1 MGYPTPIKL
10 GLSAPINVPLI
21 YKTGEKMR
29 YVAYKIY
36 PEEFLNNEVV
46 DNALIIEGR
55 KVRRVRI
62 LGKVENINVGNII
75 SFYVDGVNVRYF
87 EEKPVYI
94 EEGDIVDVI
103 GRPRTYDGE
112 KYIMAEIIRK
122 RDERWI
128 KLRDLE
134 IKKTRKYLLERAE
147 LYEEENEEMSLEEEV
162 YTEILNSDVIK
173 DKILAII
180 ENVGEITYEE
190 LAEKI
195 NIPEEDL
202 EKYLSE
208 LKESG
213 DIFEP
218 RPGVYKV
225 L

>member
-1 MGYPTPIKL
+1 
-10 GLSAPINVPLI
+10 
-21 YKTGEKMR
+21 MR
-29 YVAYKIY
+29 HIAYKIY

-46 DNALIIEGR
+46 DNALIIEGK

-62 LGKVENINVGNII
+62 LERVENINIGNII

-87 EEKPVYI
+87 EDKSVYI
-94 EEGDIVDVI
+94 EEGDVVDVI
-103 GRPRTYDGE
+103 GRPRVYDGE

-122 RDERWI
+122 RNEKWI

-134 IKKTRKYLLERAE
+134 IKKTRKYLLERSE
-147 LYEEENEEMSLEEEV
+147 SYEEDLEEEI
-162 YTEILNSDVIK
+162 YAEILNPDVVK

-180 ENVGEITYEE
+180 DKFGEITYDE
-190 LAEKI
+190 I
-195 NIPEEDL
+195 SRMVRIPEEDL

-218 RPGVYKV
+218 RPGVYKA

>member
-1 MGYPTPIKL
+1 
-10 GLSAPINVPLI
+10 
-21 YKTGEKMR
+21 MR

-36 PEEFLNNEVV
+36 PDEFLNNEVI

-62 LGKVENINVGNII
+62 LGRVENINVGNII

-134 IKKTRKYLLERAE
+134 IKKTRKYLLKNAE
-147 LYEEENEEMSLEEEV
+147 PFEEDLEEEI
-162 YTEILNSDVIK
+162 YTEILNPDVIK
-173 DKILAII
+173 DKILALIDKF
-180 ENVGEITYEE
+180 GEITFEE
-190 LAEKI
+190 LAGMVS
-195 NIPEEDL
+195 IPEEDL

-208 LKESG
+208 LKNSG

-218 RPGVYKV
+218 SPGVYKT

>member
-1 MGYPTPIKL
+1 
-10 GLSAPINVPLI
+10 
-21 YKTGEKMR
+21 MR
-29 YVAYKIY
+29 YIAYKIY
-36 PEEFLNNEVV
+36 PEEFLNNEIV

-62 LGKVENINVGNII
+62 LGKVEDINVGNVI

-87 EEKPVYI
+87 EEKSVYI

-103 GRPRTYDGE
+103 GRPRVYDGE

-134 IKKTRKYLLERAE
+134 IKKTRKYLLENAE
-147 LYEEENEEMSLEEEV
+147 PYEEDLEEEI
-162 YTEILNSDVIK
+162 YAEILNPEVIK
-173 DKILAII
+173 DKILALI
-180 ENVGEITYEE
+180 ENLGEVTFEE
-190 LAEKI
+190 LAGMV

-208 LKESG
+208 LKNSG

>member
-1 MGYPTPIKL
+1 
-10 GLSAPINVPLI
+10 
-21 YKTGEKMR
+21 MR
-29 YVAYKIY
+29 YIAYKIY

-62 LGKVENINVGNII
+62 LGKVEDINVGNVI

-87 EEKPVYI
+87 EEKSVYI

-103 GRPRTYDGE
+103 GRPRVYDGE

-134 IKKTRKYLLERAE
+134 IKKTRKYLLENAE
-147 LYEEENEEMSLEEEV
+147 PYEEDLEEEI
-162 YTEILNSDVIK
+162 YAEILNPEVIK
-173 DKILAII
+173 DKILALI
-180 ENVGEITYEE
+180 ENLGEVTFEE
-190 LAEKI
+190 LAGMV

-208 LKESG
+208 LKNSG

>member
-1 MGYPTPIKL
+1 LIIGYKL
-10 GLSAPINVPLI
+10 GLSAPINVQLI

-36 PEEFLNNEVV
+36 PEEFLDNEVI

-62 LGKVENINVGNII
+62 LGKVENINIGNII

-87 EEKPVYI
+87 EDKPVYI

-112 KYIMAEIIRK
+112 KYVMAEIIRK
-122 RDERWI
+122 RDERWT

-147 LYEEENEEMSLEEEV
+147 PYEEDLEEEI
-162 YTEILNSDVIK
+162 YAEILNPDIIK
-173 DKILAII
+173 DKILVLI
-180 ENVGEITYEE
+180 EKVGEITFEE
-190 LAEKI
+190 LAGMV
-195 NIPEEDL
+195 NIPEEEL

-218 RPGVYKV
+218 RPGVYKT

>member
-1 MGYPTPIKL
+1 LIIDYKL
-10 GLSAPINVPLI
+10 GLSAPINVQLI
-21 YKTGEKMR
+21 YKIGEKMR

-36 PEEFLNNEVV
+36 PEEFLNNEVI

-87 EEKPVYI
+87 EDKPVYI

-112 KYIMAEIIRK
+112 KYVMAEIIRK

-147 LYEEENEEMSLEEEV
+147 PYEEDLEEEI
-162 YTEILNSDVIK
+162 YAEILNPDIIK
-173 DKILAII
+173 DKILVLI
-180 ENVGEITYEE
+180 EKVGEITFEE
-190 LAEKI
+190 LAGMV
-195 NIPEEDL
+195 NIPEEEL

-218 RPGVYKV
+218 RPGVYKT

>member
-1 MGYPTPIKL
+1 
-10 GLSAPINVPLI
+10 
-21 YKTGEKMR
+21 MR

-36 PEEFLNNEVV
+36 PEEFLNNEVI

-62 LGKVENINVGNII
+62 LGKVEDINVGNII

-147 LYEEENEEMSLEEEV
+147 PFEEESLEEEI
-162 YTEILNSDVIK
+162 YAEILNPDVIK
-173 DKILAII
+173 DKILALIDKF
-180 ENVGEITYEE
+180 GEITFEE
-190 LAEKI
+190 LAGMVR
-195 NIPEEDL
+195 IPEEDL

-218 RPGVYKV
+218 SPGVYKT

>member
-1 MGYPTPIKL
+1 
-10 GLSAPINVPLI
+10 
-21 YKTGEKMR
+21 MR
-29 YVAYKIY
+29 YIAYKIY

-62 LGKVENINVGNII
+62 LGKVEDINVGNVIY
-75 SFYVDGVNVRYF
+75 FYVDGVNVRYF
-87 EEKPVYI
+87 EEKSVYI

-103 GRPRTYDGE
+103 GRPRVYDGE

-134 IKKTRKYLLERAE
+134 IKKTRKYLLENAE
-147 LYEEENEEMSLEEEV
+147 PYEEDLEEEI
-162 YTEILNSDVIK
+162 YAEILNPEVIK
-173 DKILAII
+173 DKILALI
-180 ENVGEITYEE
+180 ENLGEVTFEE
-190 LAEKI
+190 LAGMV

-208 LKESG
+208 LKNSG

>member
-1 MGYPTPIKL
+1 
-10 GLSAPINVPLI
+10 
-21 YKTGEKMR
+21 MR

>member
-1 MGYPTPIKL
+1 
-10 GLSAPINVPLI
+10 
-21 YKTGEKMR
+21 MR
-29 YVAYKIY
+29 YIAYKIY
-36 PEEFLNNEVV
+36 PEEFLNNEVI
-46 DNALIIEGR
+46 DNALIIDGR

-62 LGKVENINVGNII
+62 LGKVDNISFGNIV
-75 SFYVDGVNVRYF
+75 SFYVDGANVRYF
-87 EEKPVYI
+87 EEKPLYI

-112 KYIMAEIIRK
+112 KYVMAEIVRK

-147 LYEEENEEMSLEEEV
+147 PFEESLEEEI
-162 YTEILNSDVIK
+162 YAEILNPDVIK
-173 DKILAII
+173 DKILALIDKF
-180 ENVGEITYEE
+180 GEITFEE
-190 LAEKI
+190 LSGMV
-195 NIPEEDL
+195 NIPDEEL

-218 RPGVYKV
+218 RPGVYKT

>member
-1 MGYPTPIKL
+1 
-10 GLSAPINVPLI
+10 
-21 YKTGEKMR
+21 MR

-36 PEEFLNNEVV
+36 PEEFLNNEVI

-87 EEKPVYI
+87 EDKPVYI

-112 KYIMAEIIRK
+112 KYVMAEIIRK

-147 LYEEENEEMSLEEEV
+147 PYEEDLEEEI
-162 YTEILNSDVIK
+162 YAEILNPDIIK
-173 DKILAII
+173 DKILVLI
-180 ENVGEITYEE
+180 EKVGEITFEE
-190 LAEKI
+190 LAGMV

-218 RPGVYKV
+218 RPGVYKT

>member
-1 MGYPTPIKL
+1 MLKIF
-10 GLSAPINVPLI
+10 NF
-21 YKTGEKMR
+21 GETMR
-29 YVAYKIY
+29 YIAYKIY
-36 PEEFLNNEVV
+36 PEEFLNNEIV

-62 LGKVENINVGNII
+62 LGKVEDINVGNVI

-87 EEKPVYI
+87 EEKSVYI

-103 GRPRTYDGE
+103 GRPRVYDGE

-134 IKKTRKYLLERAE
+134 IKKTRKYLLENTE
-147 LYEEENEEMSLEEEV
+147 SYEEDLEEEI
-162 YTEILNSDVIK
+162 YAEILNPEVVK
-173 DKILAII
+173 DKILTLI
-180 ENVGEITYEE
+180 ENLGEVTYEE
-190 LAEKI
+190 LAGMV

-208 LKESG
+208 LKNSG

>member
-1 MGYPTPIKL
+1 
-10 GLSAPINVPLI
+10 
-21 YKTGEKMR
+21 MR
-29 YVAYKIY
+29 YIAYKIY

-55 KVRRVRI
+55 KVRRVII
-62 LGKVENINVGNII
+62 LGKVEDINVGNVI

-87 EEKPVYI
+87 EEKSVYI

-103 GRPRTYDGE
+103 GRPRVYDGE

-134 IKKTRKYLLERAE
+134 IKKTRKYLLENAE
-147 LYEEENEEMSLEEEV
+147 PYEEDLEEEI
-162 YTEILNSDVIK
+162 YAEILNPEVIK
-173 DKILAII
+173 DKILALI
-180 ENVGEITYEE
+180 ENLGEVTFEE
-190 LAEKI
+190 LAGMV

-208 LKESG
+208 LKNSG

>member
-1 MGYPTPIKL
+1 LIIDYKL
-10 GLSAPINVPLI
+10 GLSAPINVQLI
-21 YKTGEKMR
+21 YKIGEKMR

-36 PEEFLNNEVV
+36 PEEFLNNEVI

-87 EEKPVYI
+87 EDKPVYI

-147 LYEEENEEMSLEEEV
+147 PYEEDLEEEI
-162 YTEILNSDVIK
+162 YAEILNPDIIK
-173 DKILAII
+173 NKILVLI
-180 ENVGEITYEE
+180 EKVGEITFEE
-190 LAEKI
+190 LAGMV

-218 RPGVYKV
+218 RPGVYKT

>member
-1 MGYPTPIKL
+1 
-10 GLSAPINVPLI
+10 
-21 YKTGEKMR
+21 MR

-36 PEEFLNNEVV
+36 PEEFLNNEVI

-87 EEKPVYI
+87 EDKPVYI

-147 LYEEENEEMSLEEEV
+147 PYEEDLEEEI
-162 YTEILNSDVIK
+162 YAEILNPDIIK
-173 DKILAII
+173 NKILVLI
-180 ENVGEITYEE
+180 EKVGEITFEE
-190 LAEKI
+190 LAGMV

-218 RPGVYKV
+218 RPGVYKT

>member
-1 MGYPTPIKL
+1 MIIGYKL
-10 GLSAPINVPLI
+10 GLSAPINVQLI
-21 YKTGEKMR
+21 YKIGEKMR

-36 PEEFLNNEVV
+36 PEEFLNNEVI

-62 LGKVENINVGNII
+62 LGKVENINIGNII

-87 EEKPVYI
+87 EDKPVYI

-103 GRPRTYDGE
+103 GRPRTYDGK

-147 LYEEENEEMSLEEEV
+147 PYEEDLEEEI
-162 YTEILNSDVIK
+162 YAEILNPDIIK
-173 DKILAII
+173 DKILVLI
-180 ENVGEITYEE
+180 EKVGEITFEE
-190 LAEKI
+190 LAGMV
-195 NIPEEDL
+195 NIPEEEL

-218 RPGVYKV
+218 RPGVYKT

>member
-1 MGYPTPIKL
+1 MIIDYKL
-10 GLSAPINVPLI
+10 GLSAPINVQLI
-21 YKTGEKMR
+21 YKIGEKMR

-36 PEEFLNNEVV
+36 PEEFLNNEVI

-87 EEKPVYI
+87 EDKPVYI

-147 LYEEENEEMSLEEEV
+147 PYEEDLEEEI
-162 YTEILNSDVIK
+162 YAEILNPDIIK
-173 DKILAII
+173 NKILVLI
-180 ENVGEITYEE
+180 EKVGEITFEE
-190 LAEKI
+190 LAGMV

-218 RPGVYKV
+218 RPGVYKT

>member
-1 MGYPTPIKL
+1 MSNL
-10 GLSAPINVPLI
+10 RFWE
-21 YKTGEKMR
+21 TGETMR
-29 YVAYKIY
+29 YIAYKIY
-36 PEEFLNNEVV
+36 PEEFLNNEIV

-62 LGKVENINVGNII
+62 LGKVEDINVGNVI

-87 EEKPVYI
+87 EEKSVYI

-103 GRPRTYDGE
+103 GRPRVYDGE

-134 IKKTRKYLLERAE
+134 IKKTRKYLLENAE
-147 LYEEENEEMSLEEEV
+147 PYEEDLEEEI
-162 YTEILNSDVIK
+162 YAEILNPEVVK
-173 DKILAII
+173 DKILALI
-180 ENVGEITYEE
+180 ENLGEVTFEE
-190 LAEKI
+190 LAGMV
-195 NIPEEDL
+195 NIPDGEL
-202 EKYLSE
+202 EKYLSD
-208 LKESG
+208 LKNSG

>member
-1 MGYPTPIKL
+1 MKI
-10 GLSAPINVPLI
+10 
-21 YKTGEKMR
+21 MR

-62 LGKVENINVGNII
+62 LGKVEDINVGNVI

-87 EEKPVYI
+87 EEKSVYI

-103 GRPRTYDGE
+103 GRPRVYDGE

-134 IKKTRKYLLERAE
+134 IKKTRKYLLENAE
-147 LYEEENEEMSLEEEV
+147 PYEEDLEEEI
-162 YTEILNSDVIK
+162 YAEILNPEVIK
-173 DKILAII
+173 DKILALI
-180 ENVGEITYEE
+180 ENLGEVTFEE
-190 LAEKI
+190 LAGMV

-208 LKESG
+208 LKNSG

>member
-1 MGYPTPIKL
+1 MIIGYKL
-10 GLSAPINVPLI
+10 GLSAPINVQLI

-36 PEEFLNNEVV
+36 PEEFLDNEVI

-62 LGKVENINVGNII
+62 LGKVENINIGNII

-87 EEKPVYI
+87 EDKPVYI

-112 KYIMAEIIRK
+112 KYVMAEIIRK
-122 RDERWI
+122 RDERWT

-147 LYEEENEEMSLEEEV
+147 PYEEDLEEEI
-162 YTEILNSDVIK
+162 YAEILNPDIIK
-173 DKILAII
+173 DKILVLI
-180 ENVGEITYEE
+180 EKVGEITFEE
-190 LAEKI
+190 LAGMV

-218 RPGVYKV
+218 RPGVYKT

>member
-1 MGYPTPIKL
+1 MIIDYKL
-10 GLSAPINVPLI
+10 GLSAPINVQLI
-21 YKTGEKMR
+21 YKIGEKMR

-36 PEEFLNNEVV
+36 PEEFLNNEVI

-87 EEKPVYI
+87 EDKPVYI

-147 LYEEENEEMSLEEEV
+147 PYEEDLEEEI
-162 YTEILNSDVIK
+162 YAEILNPDIIK
-173 DKILAII
+173 DKILVLI
-180 ENVGEITYEE
+180 EKVGEITFEE
-190 LAEKI
+190 LAGMV
-195 NIPEEDL
+195 NIPEEEL

-218 RPGVYKV
+218 RPGVYKT

>member
-1 MGYPTPIKL
+1 
-10 GLSAPINVPLI
+10 
-21 YKTGEKMR
+21 MR

-87 EEKPVYI
+87 EDKPVYI
-94 EEGDIVDVI
+94 EEGDVVDVI

-134 IKKTRKYLLERAE
+134 IIKTRKYLLERAE
-147 LYEEENEEMSLEEEV
+147 PYEEDLEEEI
-162 YTEILNSDVIK
+162 YTEILNPDIIK
-173 DKILAII
+173 DKILVLI
-180 ENVGEITYEE
+180 EKVGEITFEE
-190 LAEKI
+190 LAGMV

-218 RPGVYKV
+218 SPGVYKV

>member
-1 MGYPTPIKL
+1 
-10 GLSAPINVPLI
+10 
-21 YKTGEKMR
+21 MR
-29 YVAYKIY
+29 YIAYKIY

-62 LGKVENINVGNII
+62 LGKVEDINIGNII

-87 EEKPVYI
+87 EEKSVYI

-103 GRPRTYDGE
+103 GRPRVYDGE

-134 IKKTRKYLLERAE
+134 IKKTRKYLLENTE
-147 LYEEENEEMSLEEEV
+147 PYEEDLEEEI
-162 YTEILNSDVIK
+162 YAEILNPEVVK
-173 DKILAII
+173 DKILTLI
-180 ENVGEITYEE
+180 ENLGEVTYEE
-190 LAEKI
+190 LAGMV
-195 NIPEEDL
+195 NIPDEEL
-202 EKYLSE
+202 EKYLSD
-208 LKESG
+208 LKNSG

>member
-1 MGYPTPIKL
+1 
-10 GLSAPINVPLI
+10 
-21 YKTGEKMR
+21 MR
-29 YVAYKIY
+29 HIAYKIY

-46 DNALIIEGR
+46 DNALIIVGK

-62 LGKVENINVGNII
+62 LERVENINIGNII

-87 EEKPVYI
+87 EDKSVYI
-94 EEGDIVDVI
+94 EEGDVVDVI
-103 GRPRTYDGE
+103 GRPRVYDGE

-122 RDERWI
+122 RNEKWI

-134 IKKTRKYLLERAE
+134 IKKTRKYLLERSE
-147 LYEEENEEMSLEEEV
+147 SYEEDLEEEI
-162 YTEILNSDVIK
+162 YAEILNPDVVK

-180 ENVGEITYEE
+180 DKFGEITYDE
-190 LAEKI
+190 I
-195 NIPEEDL
+195 SRMVRIPEEDL

-218 RPGVYKV
+218 RPGVYKA

>member
-1 MGYPTPIKL
+1 
-10 GLSAPINVPLI
+10 
-21 YKTGEKMR
+21 MR

-87 EEKPVYI
+87 EEKSVYI

-103 GRPRTYDGE
+103 GRPRVYDGE

-147 LYEEENEEMSLEEEV
+147 PYEEKSLEEEI
-162 YTEILNSDVIK
+162 YTEILNPDVIK

-180 ENVGEITYEE
+180 ENLGEVTFEE
-190 LAEKI
+190 LAGRI

-208 LKESG
+208 LRESG

>member
-1 MGYPTPIKL
+1 
-10 GLSAPINVPLI
+10 
-21 YKTGEKMR
+21 MR

-36 PEEFLNNEVV
+36 PEEFLNNEVI

-62 LGKVENINVGNII
+62 LGKVESINVGNII
-75 SFYVDGVNVRYF
+75 SFYVEGVNVRYF

-134 IKKTRKYLLERAE
+134 IKKTRKYLLKNAE
-147 LYEEENEEMSLEEEV
+147 PFEEDLEEEI
-162 YTEILNSDVIK
+162 YTEILNPDVIK
-173 DKILAII
+173 DKILALIDKF
-180 ENVGEITYEE
+180 GEITFEE
-190 LAEKI
+190 LAGMVS
-195 NIPEEDL
+195 IPEEDL

-208 LKESG
+208 LKNSG

-218 RPGVYKV
+218 SSGVYKT

>member
-1 MGYPTPIKL
+1 
-10 GLSAPINVPLI
+10 
-21 YKTGEKMR
+21 MR

-36 PEEFLNNEVV
+36 PEEFLNNEVI

-87 EEKPVYI
+87 EDKPVYI

-112 KYIMAEIIRK
+112 KYVMAEIIRK

-147 LYEEENEEMSLEEEV
+147 PYEEDLEEEI
-162 YTEILNSDVIK
+162 YAEILNPDIIK
-173 DKILAII
+173 DKILVLI
-180 ENVGEITYEE
+180 EKVGEITFEE
-190 LAEKI
+190 LAGMV
-195 NIPEEDL
+195 NIPEEEL

-218 RPGVYKV
+218 RPGVYKT

>member
-1 MGYPTPIKL
+1 MIIDYKL
-10 GLSAPINVPLI
+10 GLSAPINVQLI
-21 YKTGEKMR
+21 YKIGEKMR

-36 PEEFLNNEVV
+36 PEEFLNNEVI

-87 EEKPVYI
+87 EDKPVYI

-112 KYIMAEIIRK
+112 KYVMAEIIRK

-147 LYEEENEEMSLEEEV
+147 PYEEDLEEEI
-162 YTEILNSDVIK
+162 YAEILNPDIIK
-173 DKILAII
+173 DKILVLI
-180 ENVGEITYEE
+180 EKVGEITFEE
-190 LAEKI
+190 LAGMV
-195 NIPEEDL
+195 NIPEEEL

-218 RPGVYKV
+218 RPGVYKT

>member
-1 MGYPTPIKL
+1 
-10 GLSAPINVPLI
+10 
-21 YKTGEKMR
+21 MR

-36 PEEFLNNEVV
+36 PEEFLNNEVI

-62 LGKVENINVGNII
+62 LGKVDSINVGNIL
-75 SFYVDGVNVRYF
+75 SLYVEGVNVRYF

-112 KYIMAEIIRK
+112 KYILAEIIRK

-134 IKKTRKYLLERAE
+134 IKKTRKYLLKNAE
-147 LYEEENEEMSLEEEV
+147 PFEEDLEEEI
-162 YTEILNSDVIK
+162 YTEILNPDVIK
-173 DKILAII
+173 DKILALIDKF
-180 ENVGEITYEE
+180 GEITFEE
-190 LAEKI
+190 LAGMV

-208 LKESG
+208 LKNSG

-218 RPGVYKV
+218 SPGVYKT

>member
-1 MGYPTPIKL
+1 
-10 GLSAPINVPLI
+10 
-21 YKTGEKMR
+21 MR
-29 YVAYKIY
+29 YIAYKIY

-62 LGKVENINVGNII
+62 LGKVEDINVGNVI

-87 EEKPVYI
+87 EEKSVYI
-94 EEGDIVDVI
+94 EKGDIVDVI
-103 GRPRTYDGE
+103 GRPRVYDGE

-134 IKKTRKYLLERAE
+134 IKKTRKYLLENAE
-147 LYEEENEEMSLEEEV
+147 PYEEDLEEEI
-162 YTEILNSDVIK
+162 YAEILNPEVIK
-173 DKILAII
+173 DKILALI
-180 ENVGEITYEE
+180 ENLGEVTFEE
-190 LAEKI
+190 LAGMV

-208 LKESG
+208 LKNSG